1 MRKNRFLIVLV
12 FLSAVLMMRPVT
24 AAGDVLYTNSQ
35 TGYQVV
41 MDDGLDLL
49 NDAEEKRL
57 LMEMMPITDYGN
69 VAFVSVNAEVP
80 TGAFARERY
89 NLLFG
94 DSSGTMFV
102 VDLGNRNIWIYS
114 HGDVYKTITKGYA
127 NTITDNVY
135 RYGARGEYYDCAA
148 NAFRQEYTLLKGGK
162 IARPM
167 KHITNAI
174 FAFIA
179 ALLGNFLVL
188 KNSRKKEKAEPQ
200 EVFAAGT
207 LSRIKA
213 TGEAV
218 MISQKKSRRVESS
231 SYSSG
236 SSGGSGG
243 GSSHSSGG
251 GGYSGGGSHSSGGG
265 GGHRI

>member
-1 MRKNRFLIVLV
+1 MRKNRLLIVVV
-12 FLSAVLMMRPVT
+12 FLAAVLMMRPVT
-24 AAGDVLYTNSQ
+24 ASGDVLYTNSQ
-35 TGYQVV
+35 TGYQVIV
-41 MDDGLDLL
+41 DDGLDLL

-57 LMEMMPITDYGN
+57 LMEMMPITEYGN
-69 VAFVSVNAEVP
+69 VAFVSANAEVP

-135 RYGARGEYYDCAA
+135 RDGAAGRYYECAA
-148 NAFRQEYTLLKGGK
+148 AVYRQEYTLLKGGK

-200 EVFAAGT
+200 EIFAATT
-207 LSRIKA
+207 LSKIKA

-236 SSGGSGG
+236 SSGGYSG

>member
-1 MRKNRFLIVLV
+1 MRKNRFLILFV
-12 FLSAVLMMRPVT
+12 FLAAVLMMRPVR
-24 AAGDVLYTNSQ
+24 AAGDVLYTNGT

-41 MDDGLDLL
+41 IDDGLDLL

-57 LMEMMPITDYGN
+57 LLEMMPITDYGN
-69 VAFVSVNAEVP
+69 VAFVSVNAEAA

-89 NLLFG
+89 AELFG
-94 DSSGTMFV
+94 EGDGTMFV
-102 VDLGNRNIWIYS
+102 IDLGNRNIWIYS
-114 HGDVYKTITKGYA
+114 YGSVYKTITRGYA

-135 RYGARGEYYDCAA
+135 RDGAAGRYYDCAA
-148 NAFRQEYTLLKGGK
+148 AVYRQEYTLLKGGK

-167 KHITNAI
+167 KHITNAF

-188 KNSRKKEKAEPQ
+188 KNSRKKEKAD
-200 EVFAAGT
+200 
-207 LSRIKA
+207 LSDILRATTRSKVKA
-213 TGEAV
+213 VGEAV
-218 MISQKKSRRVESS
+218 MISQKKSKREYSS

-236 SSGGSGG
+236 SSSGRSYSS
-243 GSSHSSGG
+243 GSSSG